1 MNPSSTLGP
10 GGPVPD
16 LTVESVLA
24 GEVTAADLRIDP
36 GTLRAQAEVAELHHN
51 PQLAANLRRAAELAR
66 LPDERV
72 LAIYEALRPGRSTT
86 ADLEAVAAE
95 LDGVDAP
102 SCAALVREAAAAY
115 ERRGI

>member
-1 MNPSSTLGP
+1 MNPSPTPGP
-10 GGPVPD
+10 GGPALD

-24 GEVTAADLRIDP
+24 GEVTADDLRIDP
-36 GTLRAQAEVAELHHN
+36 STLRAQAEVAERHHN
-51 PQLAANLRRAAELAR
+51 AQLAANLRRAAELAR
-66 LPDERV
+66 LPDARV

-86 ADLEAVAAE
+86 AELEAVAAG

-102 SCAALVREAAAAY
+102 LCAALVREAAAAY